1 MNNTVLTTLLAGA
14 GLLLSQA
21 ALANDEAAQT
31 LAKDSGCL
39 SCHAIDQKVV
49 GPSYQ
54 SIAQK
59 YAGQA
64 DALADL
70 MASVQ
75 NGSKGKWGR
84 IPMPAHRE
92 LSAQDL
98 EKLVKWV
105 LSQKG

>member
-1 MNNTVLTTLLAGA
+1 MKHLIPRAFFGLSFALLATGA
-14 GLLLSQA
+14 W
-21 ALANDEAAQT
+21 ANDEAAMA

-39 SCHAIDQKVV
+39 SCHAIAEKVV

-59 YAGQA
+59 YAEQA
-64 DALADL
+64 DAVAELS
-70 MASVQ
+70 ASVQ

-92 LSAQDL
+92 LSATDL
-98 EKLVKWV
+98 ETLIKWV
-105 LSQKG
+105 LRQKG